1 MLFPEQLTWPPP
13 RKPRISL
20 FYLFAH
26 QLYKQIDIWRVN
38 TLLLVVVSIIHY
50 PSLWHGQSFLFSY
63 FPFSWVLDFM
73 SPLEKFWMKLGT
85 IFEVATHYQR
95 WSFHLAVTV
104 GTVIIQNS
112 SFQSVFKNFPFR
124 SYRILDKHH
133 PLNLFFPKYSFDSSF
148 FCCFNKTSCFILQFC
163 NKIIETYFE
172 KCGKVST
179 LSSDYKMICIDE
191 YCQSRD
197 KTSTCDTYSELSRLC
212 ASDGPGTFESWRDDT
227 DVVCGRF

>member
-1 MLFPEQLTWPPP
+1 
-13 RKPRISL
+13 
-20 FYLFAH
+20 
-26 QLYKQIDIWRVN
+26 
-38 TLLLVVVSIIHY
+38 
-50 PSLWHGQSFLFSY
+50 
-63 FPFSWVLDFM
+63 
-73 SPLEKFWMKLGT
+73 MKLGT

-95 WSFHLAVTV
+95 WSFHLEVTV
-104 GTVIIQNS
+104 GTAVIQNS
-112 SFQSVFKNFPFR
+112 PCQSVFKNFPFR

-163 NKIIETYFE
+163 NKIIGTYFE

-212 ASDGPGTFESWRDDT
+212 ASDGPGTFESWRDDI